1 MRRCF
6 NALEGG
12 PGGPPFFET
21 FSWCSFLLQYLA
33 VHFVQTCEKKGW
45 RNIMSPVNL
54 QAFMAL
60 GFFLLA
66 LLISRAVVRIGEGKW
81 PGGQGTILFLRILLG
96 FVFAGAIYFAF
107 YAFAGIDIL
116 NR

>member
-1 MRRCF
+1 M
-6 NALEGG
+6 
-12 PGGPPFFET
+12 PT
-21 FSWCSFLLQYLA
+21 
-33 VHFVQTCEKKGW
+33 T
-45 RNIMSPVNL
+45 NI
-54 QAFMAL
+54 QAFMAI

-81 PGGQGTILFLRILLG
+81 PGGPGTILLLRVLLG